1 MAIKGLIRDVTSV
14 TRIMHTREKIHNN
27 ASEEPNYNDHIG
39 DIARSLHPGKITIK
53 LIDIKTNNDYKTLTF
68 TGDKIPYF
76 KPGQYLTLEYLYEG
90 YTITRPYYI
99 QSSPK
104 KALGDNKEISI
115 TISSK
120 YSQSTKYLYD
130 NAKIGDEYI
139 AEVGIGFFTFDSIR
153 DSHKIIGITND
164 ILLSPFN
171 SMIEASKDNIID
183 CDIKVIDE
191 NEILNNLSNDYS
203 YFISGDSEFVNK
215 IVKELSDNNIQK
227 RRIRFS
233 KNNSIIDK
241 DVINNTQ
248 LYDIEVIRG
257 IDSTLIKAKG
267 NESIAQA
274 LEKNNIKIHT
284 CCRNGICGNCRIQVL
299 DGEYYVP
306 SDNENRR
313 KMDIEYGYVYS
324 CHTYPKGNMKI
335 KINI

>member
-14 TRIMHTREKIHNN
+14 TKVMLTREKIHNN

-39 DIARSLHPGKITIK
+39 DIARALHPGKITIK
-53 LIDIKTNNDYKTLTF
+53 LIDIRTNGNYKTLTF

-76 KPGQYLTLEYLYEG
+76 KPGQFLTLEYLYDG

-104 KALGDNKEISI
+104 QALGDNKKISI
-115 TISSK
+115 TISNK
-120 YSQSTKYLYD
+120 YSKSTKYLFD
-130 NAKIGDEYI
+130 NAKIDDEFI
-139 AEVGIGFFTFDSIR
+139 AEVGIGFFTYDSIR
-153 DSHKIIGITND
+153 DSKKIIGITND
-164 ILLSPFN
+164 QILSPFN

-183 CDIKVIDE
+183 CEIKIIDE
-191 NEILNNLSNDYS
+191 NELNNYLSNDYS

-215 IVKELSDNNIQK
+215 IVTILENNNIQK
-227 RRIRFS
+227 RRIRTS

-241 DVINNTQ
+241 GVLNNNTV
-248 LYDIEVIRG
+248 YDIEVFRG
-257 IDSTLIKAKG
+257 IESTVIQAKG
-267 NESIAQA
+267 NETIALA

-299 DGEYYVP
+299 EGDYYVP

-313 KMDIEYGYVYS
+313 KMDIEYGFVYS